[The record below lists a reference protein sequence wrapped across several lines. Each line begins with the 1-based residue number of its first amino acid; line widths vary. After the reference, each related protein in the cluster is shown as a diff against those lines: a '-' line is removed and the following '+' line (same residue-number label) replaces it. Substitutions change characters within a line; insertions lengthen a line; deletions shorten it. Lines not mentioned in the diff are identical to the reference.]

1 MLNRRSLVLGA
12 PACLLCGC
20 SGALH
25 RLPAVDA
32 GQMGLAVAEIGGGA
46 MPPRRI
52 LTEREVLDTLEAA
65 RDRLQGPAAGV
76 CREIG
81 TGVCTWQVRA
91 VRDRTPN
98 AYATGDGLIVIHRG
112 VVEYAQSEDEVAFVI
127 AHEMAHHAANH
138 VRQSRRNTTTGAVIG
153 AILLG
158 GLAAAAGAGGGTYAR
173 AATRDATT
181 LGARAGAGLG
191 RISFSKE
198 QEREA
203 DYLAAVTL
211 HRAGYDLSK
220 ARNFLV
226 TLGRASSRRETGLL
240 DTHPA
245 GPERLAAWDRAVAEI
260 GVSKGRLPSRA

>member
-32 GQMGLAVAEIGGGA
+32 GQMGLAAAEIGGGA

-52 LTEREVLDTLEAA
+52 LTEREVLGTLEAA

-138 VRQSRRNTTTGAVIG
+138 VRQSRRNTTT
-153 AILLG
+153 
-158 GLAAAAGAGGGTYAR
+158 GAGGGTYAR